1 LETVSSI
8 SKPPALFFLCP
19 IEKRSYSP
27 AGRRGIETALATA
40 LFVSQVARKSLGVSG
55 TVIRSVVL
63 IVLAA
68 FQIRAQSIARITP
81 DSVSGHHR
89 SIPAAAARRAVEVP
103 EASTY
108 LLLGMA
114 LIFLACMRPRSRK
127 SFSAGDRDIRAEDGA
142 AFRSETKVPN

>member
-1 LETVSSI
+1 MVI
-8 SKPPALFFLCP
+8 
-19 IEKRSYSP
+19 
-27 AGRRGIETALATA
+27 
-40 LFVSQVARKSLGVSG
+40 G

-68 FQIRAQSIARITP
+68 FQIRPQSIAPITP

-89 SIPAAAARRAVEVP
+89 PIPAAATRRDVEVP

-114 LIFLACMRPRSRK
+114 LIFLACMRPRPRK
-127 SFSAGDRDIRAEDGA
+127 SLSAGDRDIRAEDGA